1 MMSYA
6 NLPDRVLIGTDES
19 GNATNYIDKDI
30 GFYIALTVFAVTNI
44 LFFLL
49 LGLFKRSSANVAT
62 IVFGWI
68 SALVV
73 LINLFFAFAAAFIG
87 ILNSRENFDYSNFG
101 YLIFVIGGLFVIWL
115 FGFLINLIKVKF

>member
-1 MMSYA
+1 MSYA
-6 NLPDRVLIGTDES
+6 NLPDRVLIGTDEF
-19 GNATNYIDKDI
+19 GNATNYIDKDF
-30 GFYIALTVFAVTNI
+30 GFYITLSVFAVTNI

-49 LGLFKRSSANVAT
+49 LGLSKRLAADVAI

-73 LINLFFAFAAAFIG
+73 LINLFFAFGAAFIG

-101 YLIFVIGGLFVIWL
+101 YLIFVIGGVFVIWL